1 MSQPSEVVRKLV
13 EGVVSKLTE
22 EINAWK
28 ENIRLRAEAE
38 LYDAA
43 RAVIEK
49 YSSAIDELERE
60 AKLEREFKLY
70 NTMIEIERQR
80 LTYVE
85 QFVDRVIN
93 ALFEKVK
100 QLKGTDKY
108 KEYMRACLNTARY
121 YIGSDE
127 LVIKCSESDKQLVE
141 ELATELKIK
150 PIIETVPE
158 ELYGIKAASVDG
170 KVSLD
175 LTLGS
180 RLSLLREKIKGIAIK
195 AVRG

>member
-1 MSQPSEVVRKLV
+1 
-13 EGVVSKLTE
+13 LTE
-22 EINAWK
+22 EINSWK
-28 ENIRLRAEAE
+28 ENLRLRAEAE

-43 RAVIEK
+43 RTVVEK
-49 YSSAIDELERE
+49 YASAIDELERE

-85 QFVDRVIN
+85 QFVDKVIN

-100 QLKGTDKY
+100 QLKGTEKY

-127 LVIKCSESDKQLVE
+127 LVIKCSESDKALVE

>member
-22 EINAWK
+22 EINSWK
-28 ENIRLRAEAE
+28 ENLRLRAEAE

-43 RAVIEK
+43 RTVVEK
-49 YSSAIDELERE
+49 YASAIDELERE

-85 QFVDRVIN
+85 QFVDKVIN

-100 QLKGTDKY
+100 QLKGTEKY

-127 LVIKCSESDKQLVE
+127 LVIKCSESDKALVE